1 MDFPIQIKVPDGL
14 VEMNNI
20 EENKNKN
27 IVKEEENEF
36 INFQNINSPQL
47 IQDILHLSSHSTQN
61 GFQHQNNLIRS
72 LYSFNDSILPIL
84 DEDFSED
91 NINFNPK
98 KEFLK
103 RRNKLN
109 MMKFSQ
115 INSGNNFLLKEIN
128 KYNNLKQK
136 VSDFKSLENKE
147 KEDNDDNKEDNEKE
161 LKLKL
166 FLVNHPLIN
175 LFKDEIDIIQLKE
188 EIKKDYLKGMKDNTN
203 YKPGPENPHL
213 INILEQNVSV
223 NEENED
229 ENEGE
234 NDAVSLVSEPS
245 GEALEDGEMEEIN
258 IYDNHSDEDEEEPV
272 LEIAP
277 NPNLNNQAQAN
288 ENHENIN
295 ENQNIQL
302 EHEEP
307 NLPNNINNEIQIN
320 DIFAFDEIQP
330 MQPLEP
336 ELPIQPLEPNEPMQ
350 PLEQEHPM
358 QPLEPNQP
366 NQPLE
371 PIVPIQPP
379 QNVIGIQEVIPML
392 IIDQDFNYHIDN
404 GQEDINNNI
413 EENVANNN
421 INEIQHYENQNNGEN
436 INHNLEENKD
446 NNE

>member
-1 MDFPIQIKVPDGL
+1 MDFPAEIKAPEGL
-14 VEMNNI
+14 VEINNT

-27 IVKEEENEF
+27 LVKEEENEF

-61 GFQHQNNLIRS
+61 IFQHQNNLIRS

-84 DEDFSED
+84 EEDFSED

-98 KEFLK
+98 IEFLK
-103 RRNKLN
+103 KRKKIN
-109 MMKFSQ
+109 MMNFSQ

-128 KYNNLKQK
+128 KYNDLKQK

-147 KEDNDDNKEDNEKE
+147 KEDNDDNKENNEKE

-175 LFKDEIDIIQLKE
+175 LFKDEIDIIKLKD
-188 EIKKDYLKGMKDNTN
+188 EIKKEYLKGMKDNTN
-203 YKPGPENPHL
+203 YKPGPQNPHL
-213 INILEQNVSV
+213 INILEQNISI
-223 NEENED
+223 NEENEE

-245 GEALEDGEMEEIN
+245 GEALEEGEIEEID
-258 IYDNHSDEDEEEPV
+258 IYDNHSEENEEEPI

-277 NPNLNNQAQAN
+277 NPNPNNQAQAQ

-295 ENQNIQL
+295 ENQNIQQ

-336 ELPIQPLEPNEPMQ
+336 ELPIQPLGLIQ
-350 PLEQEHPM
+350 PM
-358 QPLEPNQP
+358 QPLEPEQPMQPMEPNQP
-366 NQPLE
+366 NLPLE
-371 PIVPIQPP
+371 PIMPIQPP
-379 QNVIGIQEVIPML
+379 QNDIGIQQIMPML
-392 IIDQDFNYHIDN
+392 ILDQDFNYHIDN
-404 GQEDINNNI
+404 AQEEPNNNI
-413 EENVANNN
+413 EENIENDN
-421 INEIQHYENQNNGEN
+421 INQIQQNQNQNNGEN
-436 INHNLEENKD
+436 INQNLEENKD